1 MVYLICVILV
11 IHQGV
16 VIDVILDIYGI
27 LIMFSVFNLDE
38 ILNVDVI
45 VNV

>member
-1 MVYLICVILV
+1 MVYVIYVILV
-11 IHQGV
+11 IHQGI
-16 VIDVILDIYGI
+16 VIDVILNIEGA